1 MIRTYRDEDF
11 DTVLKLLRDALV
23 HDTITPDLLKE
34 KLYEDPHFSRDMVLV
49 SEKEGAITGFMQGV
63 TRDVRGERIGYLKL
77 MAVASDNRKSG
88 LARQMYERLETI
100 FRKAGAQKV
109 RIFDVPLNYF
119 QPGIDPRY
127 TEALCFAWRMGFERF
142 DDTTNLIADLDF
154 SDWDT
159 TVMEHKLAK
168 EGIRIRRASEEDR
181 VELLRFIDDE
191 FALWRHE
198 VAMAYRRDPVA
209 VHVAEINDTIRGF
222 SAYNGNNVGTGWFG
236 PMGTSSAAR
245 GKGIGEVLLKRC
257 LRDLKQEGNKKAIIP
272 WVGPIPFYAHH
283 AGARVDRVFWRF
295 EKPLR

>member
-11 DTVLKLLRDALV
+11 EQVLELLRGALV
-23 HDTITPDLLKE
+23 LDNITSGLLKE
-34 KLYEDPHFSRDMVLV
+34 KLYEDPNYDRDMVLV
-49 SEKEGAITGFMQGV
+49 SEKEGAVTGFMQGV
-63 TRDVRGERIGYLKL
+63 TRDIRGERIAYLKL
-77 MAVASDNRKSG
+77 MAVAPEMRKSG
-88 LARQMYERLETI
+88 LARQLYERLEAM
-100 FRKAGAQKV
+100 FRKAGAIKV

-127 TEALCFAWRMGFERF
+127 TEALCFAWRMGFVRF
-142 DDTTNLIADLDF
+142 DDTTNLVADLDF
-154 SDWDT
+154 SDWET
-159 TVMEHKLAK
+159 SEKELKLA
-168 EGIRIRRASEEDR
+168 ESGIHIRRASEEDR
-181 VELLRFIDDE
+181 VELLRFIEDE

-198 VAMAYRRDPVA
+198 VAMAFRRDPVA
-209 VHVAEINDTIRGF
+209 VHIAEVNETIRGF

-236 PMGTSSAAR
+236 PMGTSSALR

-257 LRDLKQEGNKKAIIP
+257 LRDLKNEGNKKAIIP

>member
-11 DTVLKLLRDALV
+11 DGVLKLLQETLV
-23 HDTITPDLLKE
+23 YDTITPELLKE
-34 KLYEDPHFSRDMVLV
+34 KLYEDPQFEPEMVLV
-49 SEKEGAITGFMQGV
+49 AEDEGTVAGFMQGV
-63 TRDVRGERIGYLKL
+63 TRDIRGERIGYLKL
-77 MAVASDNRKSG
+77 MGVAQDSRKKG
-88 LARQMYERLETI
+88 QARKLFEKMEAL
-100 FRKAGAQKV
+100 FRKAGAIKV

-127 TEALCFAWRMGFERF
+127 TEALCFAWRMGFVRF
-142 DDTTNLIADLDF
+142 DDTTNLIADLDY
-154 SDWDT
+154 SDWET
-159 TVMEHKLAK
+159 TVKEHKLAK
-168 EGIRIRRASEEDR
+168 EGIHIRRASEEDR
-181 VELLRFIDDE
+181 VELLRFIEDE

-198 VAMAYRRDPVA
+198 VAMAYRCDPVA
-209 VHVAEINDTIRGF
+209 VHIAEINDTIRGF

-236 PMGTSSAAR
+236 PMGTSSSLR

-257 LRDLKQEGNKKAIIP
+257 LRDLKEEGNKMAIIP

>member
-11 DTVLKLLRDALV
+11 GKVLELLRGALV
-23 HDTITPDLLKE
+23 LDTITPGLLKE
-34 KLYEDPHFSRDMVLV
+34 KLYEDPHFDREMVLV
-49 SEKEGAITGFMQGV
+49 SEKEGAVTGFMQGV
-63 TRDVRGERIGYLKL
+63 TRDIRGERIAYLKL
-77 MAVASDNRKSG
+77 MAVAPGNRKSG
-88 LARQMYERLETI
+88 LARQMFERLEAM
-100 FRKAGAQKV
+100 FRKAGATKV

-142 DDTTNLIADLDF
+142 DDTTNLVVDLNF
-154 SDWDT
+154 SDWET
-159 TVMEHKLAK
+159 SEKELKLA
-168 EGIRIRRASEEDR
+168 ESGIHIRRASEEDR
-181 VELLRFIDDE
+181 VELLRFIEDE

-198 VAMAYRRDPVA
+198 VAMAYRCDPVA
-209 VHVAEINDTIRGF
+209 VHIAEVNDTIRGF

-236 PMGTSSAAR
+236 PMGTSSSLR

-257 LRDLKQEGNKKAIIP
+257 LRDLKEEGNKMAIIP